1 MTLSRLRRICEHR
14 LQSLFQKEQLDDQ
27 LDQELAFHFD
37 QLVLEN
43 IDAGMSPDAARR
55 TARRT
60 LGNFSIIREECR
72 DKRRV
77 TWIHDFR
84 QDVLYG
90 LGMMRKHAGLTAIAA
105 LALAFVI
112 GANAAILSVGKAF
125 VEFDLPFPH
134 AERLVTLGV
143 HAAPNTQ
150 GNGLATI
157 PDYFAWKKVTREFE
171 SMGASMPLRQDL
183 AAQRPGGFAERLAG
197 LAVTPSVFQTLD
209 VAPLRGRVFKD
220 EDVRIGAPPPAVVV
234 ISHRLWQ
241 SRFDGDPQVVGRRM
255 RLNDRSLTIIGV
267 MPFSFWYPN
276 RDTDYWVPLGITES
290 QLEGSA
296 RLFLVT
302 ARMKR
307 GSTTEQAH
315 ADIRAVALRLAQEFP
330 ERHRGREGRAVP
342 LKQYWVGW
350 LKQPLVMLA
359 AAAALGLLIACANV
373 SILLLRRVPARRP
386 EISMR
391 VMMGAGRGRIIRQFL
406 TESLMLAVLGGGL
419 GFPVAWWAIHN
430 LWGIFPPPGQLP
442 VPGIGETGNLLGLT
456 ALLSVVAGLF
466 FGIMPAWA
474 AVSASNEFRKS
485 NTDPSPRSP
494 AVVLVSVQVGLAI
507 ALLVPA
513 ALLMNSFVRLMVDDR
528 GFDPR
533 GVLTFQYRIPALE
546 YAAPSVNYHGLP
558 AMKATPPT
566 LAMQRVYDKMRTLP
580 GAESVAASSA
590 PPVNGVVLPGAVLLV
605 EGRTPPANAAER
617 IATSATYFLVTE
629 NFFPTMRTPILR
641 GRDFNTRDT
650 ASAPW
655 VAVINET
662 LARRFW
668 PGEDPIGKHFTVDAV
683 SGERVR
689 EVIGVVRDVPLEY
702 VHNRTPRPVA
712 YTLYTQQAEKY
723 EGWNATMFGQM
734 NFFIRSKGDPMGL
747 VPEVRNAIT
756 TLDPNRPPA
765 DFQTLTAFVGR
776 GMRARG
782 LYLSMLGL
790 FALMA
795 TVLAAVSI
803 YGVVTS
809 SLSERGIVPRTHVS
823 SGNALRSVAVGLLFG
838 AVGALA
844 LAQLIESQLW
854 GITATDPATFAAV
867 TAFLAVVTFA
877 ACFIP
882 ARKLHSKAGTQ
893 AS

>member
-1 MTLSRLRRICEHR
+1 
-14 LQSLFQKEQLDDQ
+14 
-27 LDQELAFHFD
+27 
-37 QLVLEN
+37 
-43 IDAGMSPDAARR
+43 
-55 TARRT
+55 
-60 LGNFSIIREECR
+60 
-72 DKRRV
+72 
-77 TWIHDFR
+77 
-84 QDVLYG
+84 
-90 LGMMRKHAGLTAIAA
+90 
-105 LALAFVI
+105 
-112 GANAAILSVGKAF
+112 
-125 VEFDLPFPH
+125 
-134 AERLVTLGV
+134 
-143 HAAPNTQ
+143 
-150 GNGLATI
+150 
-157 PDYFAWKKVTREFE
+157 
-171 SMGASMPLRQDL
+171 
-183 AAQRPGGFAERLAG
+183 
-197 LAVTPSVFQTLD
+197 
-209 VAPLRGRVFKD
+209 
-220 EDVRIGAPPPAVVV
+220 
-234 ISHRLWQ
+234 
-241 SRFDGDPQVVGRRM
+241 
-255 RLNDRSLTIIGV
+255 
-267 MPFSFWYPN
+267 
-276 RDTDYWVPLGITES
+276 
-290 QLEGSA
+290 
-296 RLFLVT
+296 
-302 ARMKR
+302 
-307 GSTTEQAH
+307 
-315 ADIRAVALRLAQEFP
+315 
-330 ERHRGREGRAVP
+330 
-342 LKQYWVGW
+342 
-350 LKQPLVMLA
+350 
-359 AAAALGLLIACANV
+359 
-373 SILLLRRVPARRP
+373 
-386 EISMR
+386 
-391 VMMGAGRGRIIRQFL
+391 
-406 TESLMLAVLGGGL
+406 
-419 GFPVAWWAIHN
+419 
-430 LWGIFPPPGQLP
+430 
-442 VPGIGETGNLLGLT
+442 
-456 ALLSVVAGLF
+456 
-466 FGIMPAWA
+466 
-474 AVSASNEFRKS
+474 
-485 NTDPSPRSP
+485 
-494 AVVLVSVQVGLAI
+494 
-507 ALLVPA
+507 
-513 ALLMNSFVRLMVDDR
+513 
-528 GFDPR
+528 
-533 GVLTFQYRIPALE
+533 
-546 YAAPSVNYHGLP
+546 
-558 AMKATPPT
+558 
-566 LAMQRVYDKMRTLP
+566 
-580 GAESVAASSA
+580 
-590 PPVNGVVLPGAVLLV
+590 V